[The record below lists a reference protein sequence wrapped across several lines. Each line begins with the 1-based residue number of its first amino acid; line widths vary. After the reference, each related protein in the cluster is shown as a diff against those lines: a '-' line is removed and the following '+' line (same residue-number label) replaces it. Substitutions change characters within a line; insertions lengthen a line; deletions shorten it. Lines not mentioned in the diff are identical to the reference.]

1 MSTKGDLDPR
11 ETGESVDAMRAP
23 ALRRPP
29 KTSPP
34 ENAMTD
40 TLREAALDYHRYPTP
55 GKISVTP
62 TKAMAT
68 ARDLSLAYSPGVAD
82 ACMAIADDPRE
93 AGMLTAR
100 SNLVAVITNGTA
112 VLGLGNIGPLAAK
125 PVMEGKGCL
134 FKKFAGIDV
143 FDIELAEN
151 DPDALIETIARM
163 EPTFGGINLE
173 DIKAPECFYI
183 EAKLRQRMKIPV
195 FHDDQHGTAIVAAAA
210 ILNALKHVGK
220 DITDVKLVASG
231 AGAAALACLDLA
243 VSLGLRIANT
253 FVCDAKGVVY
263 QGRTEGMDPNKAR
276 YARDTSARTLAEVIP
291 GADIFLGLSAG
302 GVLQP
307 EMVKTMARDPIIL
320 AMANPTPEILP
331 ELALAARPDAVIG
344 TGRSDYPNQ
353 VNNVLCFPF
362 IFRGALDTGAT
373 TINEAM
379 KLAAVRA
386 IAELAHAEIPEVV
399 AQAYGASG
407 LRFGRDYLIPKPFD
421 PRLIEVVAPAVAQAA
436 MDSGV
441 ATRPIADMPAY
452 RQRLSQFV
460 YQSSSSMQP
469 LFAAAKRAPKR
480 VVYAEGEDERVLR
493 AAQVVVDEG
502 LAHPLL
508 LGRPATVQQRIAE
521 FGLRLAPGTDCDI
534 VDLLDP
540 AVYGDAADDYF
551 QLKRRDGVSRAVAR
565 AEMRSRSTLLAAMLV
580 RQGRADAMLCGTF
593 GSYGDHLHHVRDVI
607 GLRGGTQTLAAM
619 QMLMLPGR
627 QLFICDTHVNRDPTA
642 EQVAEIALMAA
653 EEVRRFGV
661 VPSVALLSHSNFGSS
676 EAASARKMRQ
686 ALALVKARDP
696 GLAVEGEMRGDAAL
710 SKTILDHEFPD
721 SGLNAEANVLVMPN
735 VDAANISYNLL
746 RIAAGNG
753 ITVGGILLGAAR
765 PVHILTPSS
774 TVRRIV
780 NMTALAVVGATSQRA
795 LPHAGGHA
803 DPLVHTG
810 VA

>member
-1 MSTKGDLDPR
+1 MS
-11 ETGESVDAMRAP
+11 
-23 ALRRPP
+23 
-29 KTSPP
+29 
-34 ENAMTD
+34 D

-82 ACMAIADDPRE
+82 ACMAIHADPLE
-93 AGMLTAR
+93 AGNLTAR

-112 VLGLGNIGPLAAK
+112 VLGLGNIGPLASK

-183 EAKLRQRMKIPV
+183 ETRLRERMKIPV

-220 DITDVKLVASG
+220 DIGEVKLVASG

-243 VSLGLRIANT
+243 VCLGLKRENIL
-253 FVCDAKGVVY
+253 VSDAKGVVY
-263 QGRTEGMDPNKAR
+263 LGRTEGMDPNKSR
-276 YARDTSARTLAEVIP
+276 YARDTSARTLGEVIP

-302 GVLQP
+302 GVLKP
-307 EMVKTMARDPIIL
+307 EMVKAMARDPIIL
-320 AMANPTPEILP
+320 AMANPTPEIMP
-331 ELALAARPDAVIG
+331 EEALAVRPDAVIG

-373 TINEAM
+373 TINEDM

-386 IAELAHAEIPEVV
+386 IAELTHAEIPEVV

-441 ATRPIADMPAY
+441 ATRPITDMPAY
-452 RQRLSQFV
+452 RQKLSQFV

-469 LFAAAKRAPKR
+469 LFAAAKRAPRR

-502 LAHPLL
+502 LARPLL
-508 LGRPATVQQRIAE
+508 LGRPEVITQRITE
-521 FGLRLAPGTDCDI
+521 FGLRLTPGKDCEI
-534 VDLLDP
+534 VNLLDSK
-540 AVYGDAADDYF
+540 VYGNAAEDYF
-551 QLKRRDGVSRAVAR
+551 HLRRRDGVSRTGAR
-565 AEMRSRSTLLAAMLV
+565 VEMRSRCTLLAAMLV

-593 GSYGDHLHHVRDVI
+593 GAFGEHLRHVRDVI
-607 GLRGGTQTLAAM
+607 GLRAGTQTLAAM

-627 QLFICDTHVNRDPTA
+627 QLFICDTHVNRDPSA
-642 EQVAEIALMAA
+642 EQVAEIALLAA

-661 VPSVALLSHSNFGSS
+661 TPSVALLSHSSFGGSD
-676 EAASARKMRQ
+676 AASAVKMRQ
-686 ALALVKARDP
+686 ALALVKAKDSK
-696 GLAVEGEMRGDAAL
+696 LAIDGEMRGDAAL
-710 SKTILDHEFPD
+710 SKSILDHEFPD
-721 SGLNAEANVLVMPN
+721 SGLSTEANVLVMPN

-746 RIAAGNG
+746 RISAGNG

-765 PVHILTPSS
+765 PVHILTPSA

-780 NMTALAVVGATSQRA
+780 NMTALAVVDATSQRA
-795 LPHAGGHA
+795 TSHVL
-803 DPLVHTG
+803 D
-810 VA
+810 

>member
-1 MSTKGDLDPR
+1 MSD
-11 ETGESVDAMRAP
+11 
-23 ALRRPP
+23 
-29 KTSPP
+29 
-34 ENAMTD
+34 D

-82 ACMAIADDPRE
+82 ACLAIADDPRE
-93 AGMLTAR
+93 AGNLTAR

-112 VLGLGNIGPLAAK
+112 VLGLGNIGPLASK

-151 DPDALIETIARM
+151 DPDALIDTIARM

-183 EAKLRQRMKIPV
+183 ETKLRERMKIPV

-220 DITDVKLVASG
+220 DITEVKLVASG

-243 VSLGLRIANT
+243 VSLGLKQQNI
-253 FVCDAKGVVY
+253 FVSDAKGVVY
-263 QGRTEGMDPNKAR
+263 MGRTEGMDPNKAR

-302 GVLQP
+302 GVLKP
-307 EMVKTMARDPIIL
+307 EMVKAMARDPIIL

-331 ELALAARPDAVIG
+331 EDALAARPDAVIG

-436 MDSGV
+436 MDSDV
-441 ATRPIADMPAY
+441 ATRPITDMPAY
-452 RQRLSQFV
+452 RQRMSQFV
-460 YQSSSSMQP
+460 YQSGSSMQP
-469 LFAAAKRAPKR
+469 LFAAAKIAPKR

-502 LAHPLL
+502 LARPLL
-508 LGRPATVQQRIAE
+508 LGRPEVIKHRLAE
-521 FGLRLAPGTDCDI
+521 YGLRLQPGVDCELI
-534 VDLLDP
+534 NLQDP

-551 QLKRRDGVSRAVAR
+551 ELKRREGVSRAVAR
-565 AEMRSRSTLLAAMLV
+565 VEMRSRCSLMASMLV
-580 RQGRADAMLCGTF
+580 RQGHADAMLCGTF
-593 GSYGDHLHHVRDVI
+593 GSYSEHLRHVRDVI
-607 GLRGGTQTLAAM
+607 GLRAGTQTLAAM

-642 EQVAEIALMAA
+642 EQVAEIALLAA
-653 EEVRRFGV
+653 EEVRRFGIT
-661 VPSVALLSHSNFGSS
+661 PSVALLSHSSFGGSD
-676 EAASARKMRQ
+676 APSALKMRQ
-686 ALALVKARDP
+686 ALSLVKAADP
-696 GLAVEGEMRGDAAL
+696 KLAIEGEMRGDAAL

-721 SGLNAEANVLVMPN
+721 SGLTTEANVLVMPN

-765 PVHILTPSS
+765 PVHIMTPSS

-780 NMTALAVVGATSQRA
+780 NMTALAVVDASSHRA
-795 LPHAGGHA
+795 ASHAI
-803 DPLVHTG
+803 D
-810 VA
+810 

>member
-1 MSTKGDLDPR
+1 
-11 ETGESVDAMRAP
+11 
-23 ALRRPP
+23 
-29 KTSPP
+29 
-34 ENAMTD
+34 MTD
-40 TLREAALDYHRYPTP
+40 KLREAALDYHRYPTP

-82 ACMAIADDPRE
+82 ACMAIFDDPLE
-93 AGMLTAR
+93 AGNLTAR

-112 VLGLGNIGPLAAK
+112 VLGLGNIGPLASK

-183 EAKLRQRMKIPV
+183 ETKLRERMKIPV

-210 ILNALKHVGK
+210 IINALKHVRKNIGE
-220 DITDVKLVASG
+220 VKLVASG

-243 VSLGLRIANT
+243 VSLGLKLENI
-253 FVCDAKGVVY
+253 FVADAKGLVY
-263 QGRTEGMDPNKAR
+263 LGRTDGMDPNKAR
-276 YARDTSARTLAEVIP
+276 YARDTSARTLAEVMP

-302 GVLQP
+302 GVLKP
-307 EMVKTMARDPIIL
+307 DMVNSMARDPIIL
-320 AMANPTPEILP
+320 AMANPTPEIMP
-331 ELALAARPDAVIG
+331 EEALAVRPDAVIG

-373 TINEAM
+373 TINEDM

-386 IAELAHAEIPEVV
+386 IAELAHAEIPELV
-399 AQAYGASG
+399 AQAYGAVG

-441 ATRPIADMPAY
+441 ALRPITDMPAY
-452 RQRLSQFV
+452 RQRMSQFV
-460 YQSSSSMQP
+460 YQSGSSMQP
-469 LFAAAKRAPKR
+469 LFAAAKREPKR
-480 VVYAEGEDERVLR
+480 VVFAEGEDERVLR

-502 LAHPLL
+502 LARPLL
-508 LGRPATVQQRIAE
+508 LGRPEVIARRIAE
-521 FGLRLAPGTDCDI
+521 FGLRLKVGNDCESI
-534 VDLLDP
+534 DLLDP
-540 AVYGDAADDYF
+540 HVYGDAADAYY
-551 QLKRRDGVSRAVAR
+551 QLKRRDGVSLEVAR
-565 AEMRSRSTLLAAMLV
+565 AEMRSRATLLAAMLL
-580 RQGRADAMLCGTF
+580 RQGHADAMLCGTF
-593 GSYGDHLHHVRDVI
+593 GNYGEHLRHVRDVI
-607 GLRGGTQTLAAM
+607 GLRPGTQTLAAM

-627 QLFICDTHVNRDPTA
+627 QLFICDTHVNLDPSA
-642 EQVAEIALMAA
+642 EQVAEIALLAA
-653 EEVRRFGV
+653 DEVRRFGLT
-661 VPSVALLSHSNFGSS
+661 PSVALLSHSSFGGSNDPS
-676 EAASARKMRQ
+676 AAKMRQ
-686 ALALVKARDP
+686 ALALIRARDP
-696 GLAVEGEMRGDAAL
+696 KLAVEGEMRGDAAL
-710 SKTILDHEFPD
+710 SKTILDHEFPNC
-721 SGLNAEANVLVMPN
+721 GLSTEANVLVMPN

-753 ITVGGILLGAAR
+753 ITVGGILLGTAR

-774 TVRRIV
+774 TVRRLV
-780 NMTALAVVGATSQRA
+780 NMTALAVVDAASQRA
-795 LPHAGGHA
+795 TSPVI
-803 DPLVHTG
+803 D
-810 VA
+810 